1 MTVRVLTDSSADL
14 PPDLAREWG
23 IGIVPTNI
31 NFPQAQ
37 ETFQDG
43 VDIGLDEFFDRQF
56 NGPDDIPK
64 TSAPSIGVF
73 EQAFESAADGADGV
87 VSVNVSS
94 RVSATVD
101 SARQAAEMAN
111 ASCPIEVVDGLQASM
126 GTGFIALA
134 AARAARDGASASEV
148 AAVANGVAKR
158 TQCFALLDTL
168 EYLKRGGRIGGAQA
182 MIGSILRI
190 KPLII
195 VEGGVVDTLA
205 KERTRRRGL
214 SRLRR
219 TAESFAPI
227 SEAAVMYSTSA
238 DEAERVAES
247 IRPLMAG
254 GAEPMVCRFGPTL
267 GVYVGPGAIGIA
279 LVREPVRE

>member
-14 PPDLAREWG
+14 PPDLAREMG

-31 NFPQAQ
+31 NFGQ
-37 ETFQDG
+37 EVFQDG
-43 VDIGLDEFFDRQF
+43 VDIGLDEFFDRLF
-56 NGPDDIPK
+56 NGPDFPS

-73 EQAFESAADGADGV
+73 TQAFESAADGADGV

-94 RVSATVD
+94 RVSVTVD
-101 SARQAAEMAN
+101 SARQAADRAN

-148 AAVANGVAKR
+148 AAVANGVAER

-168 EYLKRGGRIGGAQA
+168 EYLMKGGRIGRAQG
-182 MIGSILRI
+182 MIGSMLRI

-205 KERTRRRGL
+205 KERTRRKGL
-214 SRLRR
+214 SRLQR

-254 GAEPMVCRFGPTL
+254 DAEPMVCRFGPTL

-279 LVREPVRE
+279 LVRE